1 MPGVYISYPF
11 CSRKCT
17 YCNFASGPQPAELER
32 EYVEALLDEIA
43 AYAWRWRPETVYLGG
58 GSPNRMT
65 PEALR
70 RLLDGVPGR
79 PWIEATIE
87 AAPGEIGRERA
98 RLWAASGITRASLGV
113 QSFVPGEIIPTGRKY
128 APETVAADI
137 DELRRAGITRIN
149 VDLIAGLPGQT
160 TASWSVSLDWIEKLG
175 VDHVSVYMLEV
186 DSRSR
191 LGRELLAGG
200 TRYHAREVPS
210 EDVIAELYEQAVER
224 LAAAGIRRYEIS
236 NFARPGYES
245 RHNLKYWRL
254 EPYAGFGAGAHSFDG
269 RLRYWNAETA
279 QDYLDRWRRRLPATV
294 GQTPANRA
302 EERFF
307 LGLRLTGG
315 ITLKPEEWE
324 RYRTT
329 IARFL
334 EEGLLERAGDRLR
347 LTARGLLLSNEVFQE
362 FLTT

>member
-113 QSFVPGEIIPTGRKY
+113 QSFVPREIIPTGRKY

-149 VDLIAGLPGQT
+149 VDLIAGTSTGGLLALAIGKGE
-160 TASWSVSLDWIEKLG
+160 SLDTIRDFYVEDGPVIFDDSWIDNLLDLGKLRG
-175 VDHVSVYMLEV
+175 ADYKISPLRRVLKRILGSDTTLGDLDRHVLITAFDLDNEDPDPEQRCWKPKIFHNFPGPGTDRDHSAYKV
-186 DSRSR
+186 
-191 LGRELLAGG
+191 G
-200 TRYHAREVPS
+200 
-210 EDVIAELYEQAVER
+210 LYT
-224 LAAAGIRRYEIS
+224 AAAPTYFPTVDGYIDGGVYAANPS
-236 NFARPGYES
+236 MCALAQARDH
-245 RHNLKYWRL
+245 R
-254 EPYAGFGAGAHSFDG
+254 
-269 RLRYWNAETA
+269 
-279 QDYLDRWRRRLPATV
+279 YLDPPPALDDIV
-294 GQTPANRA
+294 LLS
-302 EERFF
+302 
-307 LGLRLTGG
+307 LGTGHSLNHSRQFG
-315 ITLKPEEWE
+315 RI
-324 RYRTT
+324 
-329 IARFL
+329 
-334 EEGLLERAGDRLR
+334 
-347 LTARGLLLSNEVFQE
+347 LLLCGYFCDR
-362 FLTT
+362 